1 MTTNT
6 GDNIAGFKVA
16 VNEIARVYKLQ
27 VAELDAEEVSQ
38 IITYELNILTN
49 WSARSRT
56 VCRVNLK

>member
-6 GDNIAGFKVA
+6 GDNIAGLKVA

-38 IITYELNILTN
+38 ITTYKLNILTN

>member
-38 IITYELNILTN
+38 ITTYELNILTN
-49 WSARSRT
+49 WSARCRT
-56 VCRVNLK
+56 VCRVNMK

>member
-38 IITYELNILTN
+38 ITTYKLNILTN